1 METKI
6 VEKNNRLY
14 VESLLLDFLKGKNEN
29 ELLYL
34 KNGTFKIVD
43 YPNGLKF
50 DFSNEK
56 VNSVVITR
64 GTMKTEVQITK
75 K

>member
-14 VESLLLDFLKGKNEN
+14 VESPLLDFFKGKNEN

-34 KNGTFKIVD
+34 KNGSFKIVD

-50 DFSNEK
+50 DFSNGK
-56 VNSVVITR
+56 VNSVVLTR
-64 GTMKTEVQITK
+64 DFMKTEVQIIK